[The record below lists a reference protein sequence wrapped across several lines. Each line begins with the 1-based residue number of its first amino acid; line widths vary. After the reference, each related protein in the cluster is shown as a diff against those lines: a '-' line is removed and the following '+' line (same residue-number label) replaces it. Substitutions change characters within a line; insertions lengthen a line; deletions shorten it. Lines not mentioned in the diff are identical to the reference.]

1 MSESTI
7 WWLLAGV
14 AVAIE
19 LVTGTFYLLMLAVGL
34 AAGALAAYFGFS
46 TVVQLLAA
54 AAIGGG
60 AVVGWHVY
68 RGRQPAPQP
77 ASANRDVNIDIGEA
91 VQVDQWNP
99 DGTATVKFR
108 GASWTAVLFNPAE
121 RSDNGEAGRYRIREM
136 LGNRLVIE
144 KV

>member
-7 WWLLAGV
+7 WWLLAGA
-14 AVAIE
+14 AVAAE

-34 AAGALAAYFGFS
+34 SVGAIAAYMGFS
-46 TVVQLLAA
+46 TVAQLLLA

-60 AVVGWHVY
+60 AVFGWYFY
-68 RGRQPAPQP
+68 RSKSPAPLP
-77 ASANRDVNIDIGEA
+77 ASANRDVNLDIGEP
-91 VQVDQWNP
+91 VHVEHWNA

-108 GASWTAVLFNPAE
+108 GANWTAVS
-121 RSDNGEAGRYRIREM
+121 SDPSGSSLTGSFRICEM

-144 KV
+144 KT